1 MGAGA
6 EVIEPWKCWATRDDP
21 TRADKVDHR
30 FRFAVISGPTVISP
44 TAFGA
49 NSLRAAIAR

>member
-21 TRADKVDHR
+21 TRTGKVDHR
-30 FRFAVISGPTVISP
+30 FRFAVISVPVVVSP
-44 TAFGA
+44 TAFDA
-49 NSLRAAIAR
+49 NSLRVAMAR